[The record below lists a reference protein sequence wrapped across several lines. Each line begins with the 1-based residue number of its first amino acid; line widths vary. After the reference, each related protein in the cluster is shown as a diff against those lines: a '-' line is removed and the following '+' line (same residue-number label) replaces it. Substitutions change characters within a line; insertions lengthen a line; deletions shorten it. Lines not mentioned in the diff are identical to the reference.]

1 MLSLES
7 SNHKT
12 LTMASSLAH
21 FEEYIRAEKRFSDG
35 TVGNYLRDC
44 REFIGWCGSSP
55 EEFHPERVTSED
67 FSEWIMTL
75 AEGNKR
81 EGVKPLKAST
91 INTKTASVRAYYA
104 WLSREGLIATNPL
117 QTVLRQKTPSRL
129 PTYIQEDKMM
139 DILDSLLA
147 AQSSEEYDE
156 RRDALLVLVL
166 YCTGL
171 RLAEVTDLKAN
182 DFSPSWSEVRVVGKG
197 RKERIVP
204 IVSILRPALKSF
216 HEFTRQKIC
225 TNDENLL
232 FLTSKGLP
240 MGRFRIER
248 AVRRVLE
255 SFGVEGKHS
264 PHVLRHTFATLLLER
279 GADIR
284 EIQTL
289 LGHTSLRT
297 TQVYTHNSI
306 ARLKEVYRSAHPR
319 GSHNK

>member
-1 MLSLES
+1 MT
-7 SNHKT
+7 N
-12 LTMASSLAH
+12 SLAR

-55 EEFHPERVTSED
+55 EDFHPERVTAED
-67 FSEWIMTL
+67 FSDWIMEL
-75 AEGNKR
+75 AEGKKA
-81 EGVKPLKAST
+81 EGIKPLKAST

-104 WLSREGLIATNPL
+104 WLTREEIISTNPL
-117 QTVLRQKTPSRL
+117 QTAIRQKTPSRL

-139 DILDSLLA
+139 YIFDSLLA
-147 AQSSEEYDE
+147 AQNSTDYCE
-156 RRDALLVLVL
+156 RRDALLVLLL

-171 RLAEVTDLKAN
+171 RLAEVTALRAN
-182 DFSPSWSEVRVVGKG
+182 SFSPSWSEVRVVGKG

-204 IVSILRPALKSF
+204 IVSILRPAMENF
-216 HEFTRQKIC
+216 HQFTRQKIC
-225 TNDENLL
+225 TNGENLL
-232 FLTSKGLP
+232 FLTSKGQP

-248 AVRRVLE
+248 AVQRVLE

-289 LGHTSLRT
+289 LGHSSLRT

>member
-1 MLSLES
+1 
-7 SNHKT
+7 
-12 LTMASSLAH
+12 
-21 FEEYIRAEKRFSDG
+21 
-35 TVGNYLRDC
+35 
-44 REFIGWCGSSP
+44 
-55 EEFHPERVTSED
+55 
-67 FSEWIMTL
+67 
-75 AEGNKR
+75 
-81 EGVKPLKAST
+81 
-91 INTKTASVRAYYA
+91 
-104 WLSREGLIATNPL
+104 
-117 QTVLRQKTPSRL
+117 
-129 PTYIQEDKMM
+129 MM
-139 DILDSLLA
+139 EILDSLLV
-147 AQSSEEYDE
+147 AQSSEDYCE

-171 RLAEVTDLKAN
+171 RLAEVTDLTAN
-182 DFSPSWSEVRVVGKG
+182 SFSPSWSEVRVLGKG

-204 IVSILRPALKSF
+204 IVSILRPAIENF
-216 HEFTRQKIC
+216 YQFTRQKIC

-248 AVRRVLE
+248 AVQRVLK

-289 LGHTSLRT
+289 LGHSSLRT

-319 GSHNK
+319 GGHNK